1 MTLKNIKAY
10 PLHYTKLC
18 ASFQDHWWI
27 QTGVA
32 VRKRSI
38 PVKIN
43 DFFVSR
49 DLEIWW
55 MTLKNNKASL
65 LYYVK
70 PCALFQS
77 HEFNQ
82 IGVTVRKCSIPV
94 KIGDYFVPYD
104 LEIWWMSSKN
114 NKASRLYYIK
124 LCASFWSHQWT
135 QTWLTVQNRRFFSC
149 VTFKFDGRPWK
160 TIGHLFYAASSLV
173 HHFIAIMEFKLSYS
187 PETPSLGQNLRL
199 CCPLWPWNLTDDLEK
214 Q

>member
-1 MTLKNIKAY
+1 MNSNWSYSPETLNSGWNHRFFVSRDLVIWWMTLKNIKAY

-82 IGVTVRKCSIPV
+82 IGVAVRKCSIPV
-94 KIGDYFVPYD
+94 KIGDFFVPYD

-124 LCASFWSHQWT
+124 LCASFWSHRST
-135 QTWLTVQNRRFFSC
+135 QTWFTVQKRSIC
-149 VTFKFDGRPWK
+149 VK
-160 TIGHLFYAASSLV
+160 IGDLFPV
-173 HHFIAIMEFKLSYS
+173 W
-187 PETPSLGQNLRL
+187 
-199 CCPLWPWNLTDDLEK
+199 PLNLTEDLEK